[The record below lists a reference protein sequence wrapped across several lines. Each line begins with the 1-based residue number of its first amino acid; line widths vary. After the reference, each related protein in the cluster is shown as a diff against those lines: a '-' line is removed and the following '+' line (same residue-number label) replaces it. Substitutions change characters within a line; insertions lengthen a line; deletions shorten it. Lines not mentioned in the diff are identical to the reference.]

1 MVEKWRN
8 YLNADGHGTALL
20 TDLSKLFDCIDHQ
33 FSFVKLNLC
42 NIDTN
47 SLYFLTSYF
56 EKKKTKNKDE
66 RFLQYFDESFS
77 GSQ

>member
-8 YLNADGHGTALL
+8 YLDAGGHGTAFL

-42 NIDTN
+42 NIDTI
-47 SLYFLTSYF
+47 LYAS
-56 EKKKTKNKDE
+56 
-66 RFLQYFDESFS
+66 
-77 GSQ
+77 

>member
-8 YLNADGHGTALL
+8 YLDPDGHGTALL
-20 TDLSKLFDCIDHQ
+20 TDLSKFFDCIDHQ

-47 SLYFLTSYF
+47 SLCLLASYL
-56 EKKKTKNKDE
+56 EKRKQRTKMKGSCSN
-66 RFLQYFDESFS
+66 FDESFS